1 MDRDSEG
8 FFARGSKWRF
18 PALPRGSPVDSSRG
32 AALKPLQT
40 MGMQKGW
47 IYEVIVSTYRDDKPH
62 SAPIGIW
69 THDFLTLNME
79 IYSGSGTL
87 KSIMELKD
95 FVVNMV
101 ADVTA
106 FYDSLF
112 DKANVAYRHSST
124 LNAPVLSNASA
135 IIGCRLNKAEN
146 KGNKVH
152 LECVPVNIEVNEPV
166 KLINRAEAIVVES
179 LILATRMPYLEG
191 SKARETLKENYRIVR
206 KVAPGSRYERIV
218 EKLVEAKHAP
228 ASSESHC

>member
-1 MDRDSEG
+1 M
-8 FFARGSKWRF
+8 
-18 PALPRGSPVDSSRG
+18 
-32 AALKPLQT
+32 KPLQT

-47 IYEVIVSTYRDDKPH
+47 IYEVIISTYRDDKPH
-62 SAPIGIW
+62 SAPMGIW

-95 FVVNMV
+95 FVVNLV

-112 DKANVAYRHSST
+112 DRAKVTYRHSST

-135 IIGCRLNKAEN
+135 IMECRLHKAEN

-152 LECVPVNIEVNEPV
+152 VECVLINIEVNEPV

-179 LILATRMPYLEG
+179 LILATRMPYLDG
-191 SKARETLKENYRIVR
+191 SQVQETLKENYRIVR

-218 EKLVEAKHAP
+218 GKLAGVLHAP
-228 ASSESHC
+228 APAP